1 MPNCAVLP
9 KNKILSHG
17 LLCEDSLNDD
27 PHAPDK
33 RIEEDA
39 PDRGASPRIQQIHHK
54 GLHIIRRWATSTNA
68 ASIQTHG
75 SSRFST
81 VRGIFSLS
89 PFTRQVT
96 RSAAAVSAHSFPLDK
111 AEKLGEYEPLKR
123 RISTVG
129 IHAASNGEKK

>member
-1 MPNCAVLP
+1 MSNCAVLP

-17 LLCEDSLNDD
+17 LLCKDSLNDD
-27 PHAPDK
+27 PRAPDK

-39 PDRGASPRIQQIHHK
+39 QDRGASSKYITK
-54 GLHIIRRWATSTNA
+54 DCIIRRWATSTNA

-89 PFTRQVT
+89 PFTGQVT
-96 RSAAAVSAHSFPLDK
+96 RSVAAVSAHSFPLDK

>member
-9 KNKILSHG
+9 KNKILFHG
-17 LLCEDSLNDD
+17 LLCKDSLNDD

-39 PDRGASPRIQQIHHK
+39 PDRGASSKYITK
-54 GLHIIRRWATSTNA
+54 DCIIRRWATSTNA

-89 PFTRQVT
+89 PFTGQVT
-96 RSAAAVSAHSFPLDK
+96 RSVAAVSAHSFPLDK
-111 AEKLGEYEPLKR
+111 AEKLGAYEPLKR

>member
-17 LLCEDSLNDD
+17 LLCKDSLNDD
-27 PHAPDK
+27 PRAPDK

-39 PDRGASPRIQQIHHK
+39 QDRGASSKYITK
-54 GLHIIRRWATSTNA
+54 DCIIRRWATSTNA

-89 PFTRQVT
+89 PFTGQVT
-96 RSAAAVSAHSFPLDK
+96 RSVAAVSAHSFPLDK

>member
-9 KNKILSHG
+9 KNKILFHG
-17 LLCEDSLNDD
+17 LLCKDSLNDD
-27 PHAPDK
+27 PRAPDK
-33 RIEEDA
+33 RIEKTHQIA
-39 PDRGASPRIQQIHHK
+39 AHPHASSKYITK
-54 GLHIIRRWATSTNA
+54 DCIIRRWATSTNA

-89 PFTRQVT
+89 PFTGQVT
-96 RSAAAVSAHSFPLDK
+96 RSVAAVSAHSFPLDK
-111 AEKLGEYEPLKR
+111 AEKLGAYEPLKR

>member
-1 MPNCAVLP
+1 MTIPAHQISALR
-9 KNKILSHG
+9 KTHQIAAH
-17 LLCEDSLNDD
+17 
-27 PHAPDK
+27 PHASSKYITKDC
-33 RIEEDA
+33 
-39 PDRGASPRIQQIHHK
+39 
-54 GLHIIRRWATSTNA
+54 IIRRWATSTNA

-111 AEKLGEYEPLKR
+111 AEKLGAYEPLKR

>member
-1 MPNCAVLP
+1 MTIPAHQISALR
-9 KNKILSHG
+9 KTHKIAAH
-17 LLCEDSLNDD
+17 
-27 PHAPDK
+27 PHVSSKYITKDC
-33 RIEEDA
+33 
-39 PDRGASPRIQQIHHK
+39 
-54 GLHIIRRWATSTNA
+54 IIRRWATSTNA

-81 VRGIFSLS
+81 VRGIFSLI
-89 PFTRQVT
+89 PFIRQVT

-111 AEKLGEYEPLKR
+111 AEKLEAYEPLKR

>member
-17 LLCEDSLNDD
+17 LLCKDSLNDD
-27 PHAPDK
+27 PHASSKYITKDC
-33 RIEEDA
+33 
-39 PDRGASPRIQQIHHK
+39 
-54 GLHIIRRWATSTNA
+54 IIRRWATSTNA

-96 RSAAAVSAHSFPLDK
+96 RSVAAVSAHSFPLDK

>member
-1 MPNCAVLP
+1 MTNCAVLP

-17 LLCEDSLNDD
+17 LLCKDSLNDD
-27 PHAPDK
+27 PRAPDK

-39 PDRGASPRIQQIHHK
+39 PDRGASSKYITK
-54 GLHIIRRWATSTNA
+54 DCIIRRWATSTNA

-111 AEKLGEYEPLKR
+111 AEKLGAYEPLKR